1 MIKNFVLVV
10 MSLSLCAVCPF
21 VPSANA
27 QANPPVVTVN
37 GTPILQSEVIKQLWN
52 LHGTTVVDAMIVQV
66 LMQQES
72 KRLKVTA
79 NKKEIE
85 SRLSGIRQQF
95 PDKKA
100 FEEQLKKTGTTLDAI
115 REQIRLQLLTEATIV
130 KAKKIT
136 ITKKELKAFFEENK
150 DKLASPESVRISHIL
165 VKNKQEASDLIIA
178 LNAGADFGKLAQ
190 QKSLDTATR
199 EKGGDMGFI
208 TKGILTPEVEKVVF
222 NLKKG
227 EHSGIVSTNVGFHI
241 LQVDD
246 RKEPVPADFRK
257 IEKDLRRTQLNAKIS
272 KALPELLK
280 ELRAKARIEYHQPA
294 K

>member
-1 MIKNFVLVV
+1 MTRKLVFVM
-10 MSLSLCAVCPF
+10 MSLSMCAAGSFTP
-21 VPSANA
+21 PANA
-27 QANPPVVTVN
+27 QTNPPVVTVN
-37 GTPILQSEVIKQLWN
+37 GTTILQSEVIKQLWN
-52 LHGTTVVDAMIVQV
+52 LHGTVVVDAMIDRV

-100 FEEQLKKTGTTLDAI
+100 FEEQLEKTGTTLATI
-115 REQIRLQLLTEATIV
+115 REQIRLQLLTEATVV

-136 ITKKELKAFFEENK
+136 ITKKELKAFFEVNK

-208 TKGILTPEVEKVVF
+208 TKGILTPDVEKVIF
-222 NLKKG
+222 KLKKG

-246 RKEPVPADFRK
+246 RKKSIPANFKK
-257 IEKDLRRTQLNAKIS
+257 IKKDLRKAQMNTKIS

-280 ELRAKARIEYHQPA
+280 ELKAKARIEYHQPA
-294 K
+294 E